1 MDFQQQFAA
10 NESRLKIY
18 IYFVPDIYL
27 GSDTGAGEG
36 IAHRSATPL
45 GSCVRGTK

>member
-1 MDFQQQFAA
+1 MNFQLQFAA

-27 GSDTGAGEG
+27 GSDTGAREG
-36 IAHRSATPL
+36 ITHRSATPL
-45 GSCVRGTK
+45 GFCVRGTK